1 MFAIWGHLPSGKRL
15 YNELENPPMLFMGKS
30 TISTGPCSIA
40 NCKRLPEGNPYK
52 CYNYGEIYAPLAGT
66 LFK

>member
-1 MFAIWGHLPSGKRL
+1 MDGFGVNVPQSTRPGKRL

-40 NCKRLPEGNPYK
+40 NCKRLPEGNLDNRPHLLLEL
-52 CYNYGEIYAPLAGT
+52 CSPT
-66 LFK
+66 